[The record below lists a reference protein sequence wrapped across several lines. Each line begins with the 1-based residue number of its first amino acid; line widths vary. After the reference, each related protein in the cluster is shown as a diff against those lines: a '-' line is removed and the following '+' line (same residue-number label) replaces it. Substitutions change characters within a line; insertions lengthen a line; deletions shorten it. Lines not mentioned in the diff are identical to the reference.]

1 MDIVLY
7 EPEIPQNTGNI
18 GRLCVCSG
26 SRLHI
31 VGKPGFSLD
40 ESAVKRAGLD
50 YWHRL
55 DLSLHADWHS
65 FLEFADASVANENR
79 GVDNSR
85 SNIDSARVLL
95 YTRFAKHL
103 YSAHQYAPGDYLVF
117 GRETSGLPEA
127 IRESIAKRNA
137 EHLLRI
143 PVSEECRSLN
153 LSNTVALVL
162 YEALRQQGFPGLVE
176 AFAE

>member
-55 DLSLHADWHS
+55 DLTLHKDWES
-65 FLEFADASVANENR
+65 FLDFADASIAR
-79 GVDNSR
+79 QTGGVDDQAKR
-85 SNIDSARVLL
+85 DSAVVLL

-103 YSAHQYAPGDYLVF
+103 YSAHPYAKGDFLVF
-117 GRETSGLPEA
+117 GRETSGLPEE
-127 IRESIAKRNA
+127 IRESIAKRKA

-162 YEALRQQGFPGLVE
+162 YEALRQQGFPGLVQE
-176 AFAE
+176 FAE

>member
-18 GRLCVCSG
+18 GRLCVCTG

-55 DLSLHADWHS
+55 DLSLHEDWRG
-65 FLEFADASVANENR
+65 FLEFADEK
-79 GVDNSR
+79 SR
-85 SNIDSARVLL
+85 SSKRGTAVVLL
-95 YTRFAKHL
+95 YTRFARHL
-103 YSAHQYAPGDYLVF
+103 YSAHRYAPGDYLVF
-117 GRETSGLPEA
+117 GRETSGLPEEVRA
-127 IRESIAKRNA
+127 SIAKRNA
-137 EHLLRI
+137 EHVLRI

-153 LSNTVALVL
+153 LSNTVALAL
-162 YEALRQQGFPGLVE
+162 YEALRQQGFPGLAE
-176 AFAE
+176 TFAD

>member
-55 DLSLHADWHS
+55 DLTLHKDWRS
-65 FLEFADASVANENR
+65 FLEFADASVD
-79 GVDNSR
+79 G
-85 SNIDSARVLL
+85 ARVLL
-95 YTRFAKHL
+95 YTRFAQHL
-103 YSAHQYAPGDYLVF
+103 YSAHRYAKGDFLVF
-117 GRETSGLPEA
+117 GRETSGLPEDV
-127 IRESIAKRNA
+127 RESIAKRNA
-137 EHLLRI
+137 AHR
-143 PVSEECRSLN
+143 R
-153 LSNTVALVL
+153 
-162 YEALRQQGFPGLVE
+162 
-176 AFAE
+176 

>member
-55 DLSLHADWHS
+55 DLTLHQDWTE
-65 FLEFADASVANENR
+65 FLNYAQHRGDSTETDAPR
-79 GVDNSR
+79 
-85 SNIDSARVLL
+85 ILL
-95 YTRFAKHL
+95 YTRFAQHM
-103 YSAHQYAPGDYLVF
+103 YSEHTYAAGDYLVF
-117 GRETSGLPEA
+117 GRETSGLPDDV
-127 IRESIAKRNA
+127 RESIAVRNA
-137 EHLLRI
+137 AHLLRI
-143 PVSEECRSLN
+143 PVSAECRSLN

-162 YEALRQQGFPGLVE
+162 YEALRQQGFPGLVTS
-176 AFAE
+176 FDC